1 MKILIAS
8 DTHGN
13 LVALSHVLSFGKIQ
27 GVEAIIH
34 CGDWCDGQA
43 VKTILK
49 VDIPLYAVMGNCD
62 EAHKEEVWE
71 VLQGATEKNQNLLE
85 TELDNRKIAIAHQPE
100 KISSHIQSGKFDAIF
115 HGHLHMSASVKT
127 TGNTLIVNP
136 GALGSTP
143 KPSFAIYDTKTNT
156 AELIEIP
163 TL

>member
-1 MKILIAS
+1 MKILVIS

-13 LVALSHVLSFGKIQ
+13 INGIRHVLGFAKSQNIG
-27 GVEAIIH
+27 AIFH
-34 CGDWCDGQA
+34 CGDFATTQDVFEVLRA
-43 VKTILK
+43 N
-49 VDIPLYAVMGNCD
+49 IPLYAVFGNAD
-62 EAHKEEVWE
+62 EARFQEIANALSAAVQKGDTIEF
-71 VLQGATEKNQNLLE
+71 
-85 TELDNRKIAIAHQPE
+85 ELDNRKIAIAHQPE

>member
-1 MKILIAS
+1 MKILIIS

-13 LVALSHVLSFGKIQ
+13 INGIRHVLGFAKSQNIGA
-27 GVEAIIH
+27 VIH
-34 CGDWCDGQA
+34 CGDFATTQDVFEVLRA
-43 VKTILK
+43 N
-49 VDIPLYAVMGNCD
+49 IPLYAVFGNAD
-62 EAHKEEVWE
+62 EARFQEIANALSAAVQKGDTIEF
-71 VLQGATEKNQNLLE
+71 
-85 TELDNRKIAIAHQPE
+85 ELDNRKIAIAHQPE

-127 TGNTLIVNP
+127 IGNTLVVNP